1 MFETIFN
8 IVTPLTVGAVA
19 VLVVGYVLG
28 WLDGRA
34 QLRRA
39 LEETKNYPRIRITS
53 RPTTHPVADQERRP
67 VKFPFKGERS

>member
-28 WLDGRA
+28 WLDGRE

-53 RPTTHPVADQERRP
+53 MPATHSVADQERSP
-67 VKFPFKGERS
+67 IKFPIKGERS